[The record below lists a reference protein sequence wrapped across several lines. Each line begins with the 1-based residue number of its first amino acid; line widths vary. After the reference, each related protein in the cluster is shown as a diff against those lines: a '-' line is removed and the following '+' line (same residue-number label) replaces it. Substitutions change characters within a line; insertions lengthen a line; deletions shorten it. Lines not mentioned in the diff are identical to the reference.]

1 MGPKNL
7 RHTHQEISSHNLK
20 SASITTTGDSTQ
32 LKRGKD
38 DYPIIALTNVN
49 FPLWLLGVKT
59 AIRKIKDGG
68 DDLVHIIEYGSLPEE
83 VESNL
88 EQKKSVYTNA
98 ATISKKFQRDIALL
112 EE

>member
-1 MGPKNL
+1 MGPKSL
-7 RHTHQEISSHNLK
+7 RNIHLEISAHNLK
-20 SASITTTGDSTQ
+20 SASVTTAGDSTQ

-68 DDLVHIIEYGSLPEE
+68 DDLVHIIEYGSLPEV
-83 VESNL
+83 VEANL
-88 EQKKSVYTNA
+88 EHKKSVYMLNA
-98 ATISKKFQRDIALL
+98 VSISKWNA
-112 EE
+112 